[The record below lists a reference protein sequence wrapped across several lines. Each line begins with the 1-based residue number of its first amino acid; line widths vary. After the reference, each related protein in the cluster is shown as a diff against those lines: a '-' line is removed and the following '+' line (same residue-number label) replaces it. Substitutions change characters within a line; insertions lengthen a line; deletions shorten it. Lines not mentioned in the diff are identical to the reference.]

1 MTARAAAWALALF
14 AATAQADPPADAP
27 DETLGLRHRFDRDF
41 RGCYQRSLQLEPWI
55 TARVEMRFVIGRD
68 GHAREVHAVVSSP
81 APLLQRCL
89 EGVIRRALFP
99 RRRSAVRVVMPLV
112 TDRP

>member
-14 AATAQADPPADAP
+14 ATAARADPPADP
-27 DETLGLRHRFDRDF
+27 VEFGHRFDREF

-55 TARVEMRFVIGRD
+55 TARVEMRFVIDRD
-68 GHAREVHAVVSSP
+68 GHARDVRAVVSTP

-89 EGVIRRALFP
+89 EGVIRRAVFP
-99 RRRSAVRVVMPLV
+99 RRRSAVRVVMPLA